1 MNLNARFRRIAL
13 AGCAVLG
20 ACNDTRDLAPAS
32 PDTPWQFEPSKE
44 APAAPAP
51 AVVGARRFA
60 VPENTEVQLPSPAD
74 IDPNHTY
81 SLVELIDIAQRR
93 NPTTRVAWEQARQA
107 AINVGIAR
115 AAYLPALTASA
126 VAGWEH
132 FVLPFPSN
140 LVPQG
145 FIVFNA
151 QEAIP
156 QLAVSY
162 LLFDFGGRAAGVE
175 TAGQLSIAG
184 NVAFTAAHQQLIFN
198 VARAYFTLD
207 GADAAVR
214 AARQG
219 LADVQVVQQSAE
231 ALFGRGL
238 DTIVNVQLA
247 RRATAQAQYDLAQAN
262 TAQHDAMYTLLAAMD
277 LPPTTKLRV
286 ADTSARPLPPR
297 TARAVDDVLSG
308 ALRLRPDLLA
318 NVAKLRASD
327 AEIAAARSALLPKA
341 LLSANV
347 QGNLG
352 RLNVNNSPYFS
363 VNKPQGAALLKFE
376 WPLYEGGLLQNK
388 LSLAQSKREEAAAA
402 LEERTD
408 QALREVALA
417 CDQVDTGLQQYD
429 AAIALQTAS
438 EAVFHSGSDS
448 YAQGVGTL
456 TDATSAQTG
465 LATARA
471 AVARA
476 HAQSL
481 INGAALAF
489 ATGELTSSTDFAI
502 ATPR

>member
-1 MNLNARFRRIAL
+1 MPPARFGRIAFTGFVL
-13 AGCAVLG
+13 LG

-44 APAAPAP
+44 SPTAPAP
-51 AVVGARRFA
+51 AAGGARRFA
-60 VPENTEVQLPSPAD
+60 VPENTAVQLPSPAD
-74 IDPNHTY
+74 IDPNHVY

-93 NPTTRVAWEQARQA
+93 NPATRVAWEQARQA

-132 FVLPFPSN
+132 FVTPFPSN

-145 FIVFNA
+145 FIIFNA
-151 QEAIP
+151 QELIP
-156 QLAVSY
+156 QLAVNY
-162 LLFDFGGRAAGVE
+162 LLLDFGGRAAAVE
-175 TAGQLSIAG
+175 AAGQLSIAG

-219 LADVQVVQQSAE
+219 LADAQVVQQSAE

-238 DTIVNVQLA
+238 DTIVDVQLA

-262 TAQHDAMYTLLAAMD
+262 TAQHEAMYTLLAAMD

-286 ADTSARPLPPR
+286 ADASAHPLPQR
-297 TARAVDDVLSG
+297 TARTVDDVLSG
-308 ALRLRPDLLA
+308 ALRRRPDLLA
-318 NVAKLRASD
+318 DVAKLRATD
-327 AEIAAARSALLPKA
+327 AEIAAARSALAPKVS
-341 LLSANV
+341 LSANV

-376 WPLYEGGLLQNK
+376 WPLYTGGLLQNK
-388 LSLAQSKREEAAAA
+388 LSLAQSKREEAAAG
-402 LEERTD
+402 LNERVD

-417 CDQVDTGLQQYD
+417 YDQVDTGLQQYD

-438 EAVFHSGSDS
+438 EAAFHSASDS
-448 YAQGVGTL
+448 YAHGVGTL

-476 HAQSL
+476 HTQSL
-481 INGAALAF
+481 INAAALAF
-489 ATGELTSSTDFAI
+489 ATGELTSSTDFAT
-502 ATPR
+502 ATPQ

>member
-1 MNLNARFRRIAL
+1 MNLSTRLRRIAL
-13 AGCAVLG
+13 AGCTLLG
-20 ACNDTRDLAPAS
+20 ACNDTRDLAPPS

-44 APAAPAP
+44 VPVAPAP
-51 AVVGARRFA
+51 GPAAAKRFA
-60 VPENTEVQLPSPAD
+60 VPDNTAIQLPSPAD
-74 IDPNHTY
+74 IDLNHVY

-93 NPTTRVAWEQARQA
+93 NPATRVAWEQARQA

-132 FVLPFPSN
+132 FVLAFPSS

-151 QEAIP
+151 QEVIP
-156 QLAVSY
+156 QLTVNY
-162 LLFDFGGRAAGVE
+162 LLLDFGGRAAAVE
-175 TAGQLSIAG
+175 AAGQISIAG

-207 GADAAVR
+207 GANSALR
-214 AARQG
+214 AARQA
-219 LADVQVVQQSAE
+219 LADAKVVQQSAE

-238 DTIVNVQLA
+238 DTIVDVQLA
-247 RRATAQAQYDLAQAN
+247 RRATAQAQYDLAQAE

-277 LPPTTKLRV
+277 LQPTTKLRV
-286 ADTSARPLPPR
+286 AAASERPLPR
-297 TARAVDDVLSG
+297 TARTVDDVLRD
-308 ALRLRPDLLA
+308 ALRQRPDLLA
-318 NVAKLRASD
+318 GVAKLRASD
-327 AEIAAARSALLPKA
+327 AEIAAARSALFPK
-341 LLSANV
+341 LSLSANV
-347 QGNLG
+347 QGNIS
-352 RLNVNNSPYFS
+352 RINVDNSPYFP
-363 VNKPQGAALLKFE
+363 VEKPQGAALLKFE
-376 WPLYEGGLLQNK
+376 WPLYSGGLLQNK
-388 LSLAQSKREEAAAA
+388 LTLAHSKHEEAAAA
-402 LEERTD
+402 LQERTD

-417 CDQVDTGLQQYD
+417 YDQVDTGLQQYD

-438 EAVFHSGSDS
+438 ETAFHSASDA
-448 YAQGVGTL
+448 YAHGVGTL

-481 INGAALAF
+481 INAAALAF
-489 ATGELTSSTDFAI
+489 ATGELTSSTDFAT

>member
-1 MNLNARFRRIAL
+1 MPPARFRRIAL
-13 AGCAVLG
+13 AGCALLG

-44 APAAPAP
+44 TPAPPAAAPAAAK
-51 AVVGARRFA
+51 RFT
-60 VPENTEVQLPSPAD
+60 VPDNTAVQLPSPAD
-74 IDPNHTY
+74 IEPNHVY

-132 FVLPFPSN
+132 VVFPFPSS

-151 QEAIP
+151 QEVLP
-156 QLAVSY
+156 TLTVNY
-162 LLFDFGGRAAGVE
+162 LLFDFGGRAAAVE
-175 TAGQLSIAG
+175 AAGQLSIAG
-184 NVAFTAAHQQLIFN
+184 NVAFTAAHQQLILN

-207 GADAAVR
+207 GADAALR
-214 AARQG
+214 GARQG
-219 LADVQVVQQSAE
+219 LADAKVVQQSAE

-238 DTIVNVQLA
+238 DTTVDVQLA
-247 RRATAQAQYDLAQAN
+247 RRATAQAQYDLAQAE
-262 TAQHDAMYTLLAAMD
+262 TGQHDAMYTLLAAMD

-286 ADTSARPLPPR
+286 AGASERPLPPR
-297 TARAVDDVLSG
+297 TAHTVDDVLSE
-308 ALRLRPDLLA
+308 ALRRRPDLLA
-318 NVAKLRASD
+318 GVAKLRATD
-327 AEIAAARSALLPKA
+327 AEIAAARSALFPKA
-341 LLSANV
+341 SLSANV
-347 QGNLG
+347 QGNIG
-352 RLNVNNSPYFS
+352 RLSVDNSPYLG
-363 VNKPQGAALLKFE
+363 VVKPNWAGLLKLE

-388 LSLAQSKREEAAAA
+388 LTLAQSKREEAAAA
-402 LEERTD
+402 LKERTN

-417 CDQVDTGLQQYD
+417 YDQVDTGLQQYD
-429 AAIALQTAS
+429 AAIALHTAS
-438 EAVFHSGSDS
+438 ETAFHSASDA
-448 YAQGVGTL
+448 YAHGVGTL

-465 LATARA
+465 LATART

-481 INGAALAF
+481 INAAALAF
-489 ATGELTSSTDFAI
+489 ATGELTSSTDFAK

>member
-1 MNLNARFRRIAL
+1 MLPARFRRLAL
-13 AGCAVLG
+13 AGCALLG

-32 PDTPWQFEPSKE
+32 PDTPWQFQPSKE
-44 APAAPAP
+44 APATPAS
-51 AVVGARRFA
+51 AVVAARRFA
-60 VPENTEVQLPSPAD
+60 VPENTAVQLPSPAD
-74 IDPNHTY
+74 VDPNHAY

-93 NPTTRVAWEQARQA
+93 NPATRVAWEQARQA
-107 AINVGIAR
+107 AIDVGIAR

-132 FVLPFPSN
+132 FVTPFPSN

-145 FIVFNA
+145 FIIFNA
-151 QEAIP
+151 QEVIP
-156 QLAVSY
+156 QLAVNY
-162 LLFDFGGRAAGVE
+162 LLLDFGGRAAAVE
-175 TAGQLSIAG
+175 TAGQLSIAR

-219 LADVQVVQQSAE
+219 LADAQVLQQSAE

-238 DTIVNVQLA
+238 DTIVDVQLA

-262 TAQHDAMYTLLAAMD
+262 AAQHDAMYTLLAAMD
-277 LPPTTKLRV
+277 LPPTTKLRM
-286 ADTSARPLPPR
+286 ADASARPLPPR
-297 TARAVDDVLSG
+297 TARAVDDVLRE
-308 ALRLRPDLLA
+308 ALRRRPDLLA
-318 NVAKLRASD
+318 DVAKLRATD
-327 AEIAAARSALLPKA
+327 AGIAAARSALAPKVS
-341 LLSANV
+341 LSANV
-347 QGNLG
+347 QGNIG
-352 RLNVNNSPYFS
+352 RLNVDNSPYSS
-363 VNKPQGAALLKFE
+363 VAKPQGAALLKFE
-376 WPLYEGGLLQNK
+376 WPLYTGGLLQNK

-402 LEERTD
+402 LQERTD

-417 CDQVDTGLQQYD
+417 YDQVDTGLQQYD

-438 EAVFHSGSDS
+438 EAAFHSASEA
-448 YAQGVGTL
+448 YAHGVGTL

-476 HAQSL
+476 HTQSL
-481 INGAALAF
+481 INAAALAF
-489 ATGELTSSTDFAI
+489 ATGELTSSTDFATT
-502 ATPR
+502 TPR